1 MPLRSSLLLLPRL
14 PYVGQTLSVA
24 SCCHADIHMSQ
35 NSNEC
40 WSIFG
45 PRPAARPKKCTCA
58 ACAICWPH
66 RQLSMRD
73 WRTCRGD
80 YKVIP
85 PAPGAFRVFRWPSK
99 SESST
104 CAACGTFLKGSTSGA
119 CGTFWILGHIGEIIA
134 LLTLKTMKIHDLQGD

>member
-14 PYVGQTLSVA
+14 PYVGQTLSVV

-35 NSNEC
+35 NSYEC

-58 ACAICWPH
+58 ACANFWPH

-85 PAPGAFRVFRWPSK
+85 PAPGAFRVIRWPIHFRK
-99 SESST
+99 FHMRRMWNFSEQFHMRRMWN
-104 CAACGTFLKGSTSGA
+104 FLDFGPCWRTNSAPHPENHENS
-119 CGTFWILGHIGEIIA
+119 
-134 LLTLKTMKIHDLQGD
+134 